1 MEKRLRGSGG
11 LTHIPPGTEERQPLL
26 GVLPPRP
33 ELGITLSIS
42 QDEPASVTLP
52 SQAVGVSSADGWSSQ
67 EPCNLPTSGL
77 VGTCPQTLPGLPEL
91 GVGRAPREEL

>member
-1 MEKRLRGSGG
+1 MEKRLRGSGRADSHP
-11 LTHIPPGTEERQPLL
+11 TRDRREQPLL
-26 GVLPPRP
+26 RVLPPRP

-52 SQAVGVSSADGWSSQ
+52 SQAVGMSSADGWSSQ

-77 VGTCPQTLPGLPEL
+77 VGTCPQTLLGLPEL